1 MAKKVRN
8 MTTKGMAKR
17 LFHPHMLEHAQ
28 QAIKEADEK
37 AEPKSKKK
45 PIKD

>member
-17 LFHPHMLEHAQ
+17 LFHPDLLEHARK
-28 QAIKEADEK
+28 AIKEADEK
-37 AEPKSKKK
+37 GERKVRKK
-45 PIKD
+45 PTKG